1 VARLIFLGPPGA
13 GKGTQAMILA
23 SLKQIP
29 HISTGEILRAAVAG
43 QTDLG
48 IKAKEYM
55 DRGELVPDQLVIGLI
70 RERLGESD
78 AKAGWILDGYPRNV
92 AQANSLLELIVA
104 LNQALDQVVN
114 LDVPDEILVQRL
126 LSRGR
131 KDDTEEVIRRRLEVY
146 REQTA
151 PLIEY
156 YDSNQNLT
164 TIDGNRSL
172 EEVTTALKEI
182 V

>member
-1 VARLIFLGPPGA
+1 MV
-13 GKGTQAMILA
+13 LA

-29 HISTGEILRAAVAG
+29 HISTGEILRAAVVG
-43 QTDLG
+43 QTTLG
-48 IKAKEYM
+48 VKAKEYM
-55 DRGELVPDQLVIGLI
+55 DRGELVPDQLVIDLI
-70 RERLGESD
+70 RERLGASD

-92 AQANSLLELIVA
+92 AQADSLAELITE
-104 LNQALDQVVN
+104 LGQTLDRAVN
-114 LDVPDEILVQRL
+114 LNVPDEVLVERL

-131 KDDTEEVIRRRLEVY
+131 KDDSEDVIRRRLEVY

-156 YDSNQNLT
+156 YQAHQNLT
-164 TIDGNRSL
+164 MIDGDRSL
-172 EEVTTALKEI
+172 EEVTTTLKEI

>member
-1 VARLIFLGPPGA
+1 MV
-13 GKGTQAMILA
+13 LA

-43 QTDLG
+43 QTPLG
-48 IKAKEYM
+48 TKAKGYM
-55 DRGELVPDQLVIGLI
+55 DRGELVPDQLVIDLI

-78 AKAGWILDGYPRNV
+78 AKTGWILDGYPRNV
-92 AQANSLLELIVA
+92 AQADSLAELITE
-104 LNQALDQVVN
+104 LGQTLDRVVN
-114 LDVPDEILVQRL
+114 LDVPDETLVKRL

-131 KDDTEEVIRRRLEVY
+131 KDDNEEVIRRRLEVY
-146 REQTA
+146 RDQTA

-156 YDSNQNLT
+156 YESHQNLT
-164 TIDGNRSL
+164 TINGDRSM